1 MRNTLLTIIAV
12 IFGTFCAHAQNISF
26 TDPIVKAICVSN
38 WDTNGD
44 GELSEPEAAAVTDLE
59 DAFCNNDQIT
69 SFDELRFFTGLTT
82 IGLNAFN
89 GCSGLTS
96 INIPTSATSIGYCAF
111 YECTGL
117 TSISIPNSVNSIGG
131 WAFC

>member
-44 GELSEPEAAAVTDLE
+44 GEIDIA
-59 DAFCNNDQIT
+59 DATLIQMYLAEFIT
-69 SFDELRFFTGLTT
+69 EFPAD
-82 IGLNAFN
+82 
-89 GCSGLTS
+89 
-96 INIPTSATSIGYCAF
+96 
-111 YECTGL
+111 
-117 TSISIPNSVNSIGG
+117 V
-131 WAFC
+131 